1 MISNHVKQRMRAG
14 KPPFG
19 ATTDT
24 ANRRIKE
31 GWSLVGMVNDQR
43 LLAGA
48 AQVIRDAVPTDR

>member
-19 ATTDT
+19 TPTDT